1 MRLVARAPSI
11 SLWHYQGGDCPDEK
25 RCCFFGGYLHSIN
38 KLGIQEAEFGF
49 FFDGCFAAAPS
60 GAVRDAWE
68 SNMINN
74 LLFKAVAIRELISK
88 LPHGNFKSTRNR
100 LCNQS

>member
-1 MRLVARAPSI
+1 MRRSAAFLVDI
-11 SLWHYQGGDCPDEK
+11 
-25 RCCFFGGYLHSIN
+25 FTVSIN
-38 KLGIQEAEFGF
+38 LEYKRLNWVF
-49 FFDGCFAAAPS
+49 FFDGCFAAAAS
-60 GAVRDAWE
+60 GAARDAWE

>member
-1 MRLVARAPSI
+1 MRRGAAFLVDI
-11 SLWHYQGGDCPDEK
+11 
-25 RCCFFGGYLHSIN
+25 FTVSIN
-38 KLGIQEAEFGF
+38 LEYKRLNLGF
-49 FFDGCFAAAPS
+49 FLTDALQRQPS